1 MPRVNATLTIT
12 NLSVKI
18 PTTMKGWIFMKHKI
32 YYGIFIF
39 AFIFSAVALIH
50 PAPASYAAKKTKLNV
65 KKLTLTKND
74 TYTLRVYNL
83 KKKHTVKFV
92 SADDSIV
99 SVRENANKKSA
110 VITAV
115 SLGTAQIRAN
125 IYNRKDK
132 LVRSLKTNVKVT
144 PFAVSIKFA
153 QKKVKLALNDTTKLP
168 VIIKPRTSHEVPL
181 FESSNPDVVT
191 VNSKGIITAIAP
203 GNAIIT
209 ATLLSGGQKAECEVT
224 VAAPPS
230 PTPDSQP
237 DPLE

>member
-1 MPRVNATLTIT
+1 
-12 NLSVKI
+12 
-18 PTTMKGWIFMKHKI
+18 MKHKF
-32 YYGIFIF
+32 YYGILVF
-39 AFIFSAVALIH
+39 ALIFSAAALFR
-50 PAPASYAAKKTKLNV
+50 PAVGSCAAKKTKMNV

-83 KKKHTVKFV
+83 KKKYSVKFV

-99 SVRENANKKSA
+99 SVRENPNKKSA

-115 SLGTAQIRAN
+115 NLGTVQVRAN
-125 IYNRKDK
+125 VYNRKDK

-153 QKKVKLALNDTTKLP
+153 QKKVKLALNDTTKLS
-168 VIIKPRTSHEVPL
+168 VITKPRTSHEVPL

-203 GNAIIT
+203 GNAMIT
-209 ATLLSGGQKAECEVT
+209 ATLLSSGQKAECEVT